1 VDNGEA
7 QTKDNEDDEENKAK
21 DSVDTA
27 QNPRSKNVR

>member
-7 QTKDNEDDEENKAK
+7 QTKNNEDDEENKAK

-27 QNPRSKNVR
+27 PNPRSKNVR